1 MPTLY
6 LDGRLVIAGFAKATK
21 TCPAHKLYW
30 RPLNWKR
37 SLAVLKW
44 TSESEYFLSFENFFA
59 DTYNNTM
66 YRGLQVAWHKNRDE
80 IGACAKFGG
89 NFELKFCA
97 CADFVAIFVPSNL
110 TSPRAIT

>member
-1 MPTLY
+1 MEVLIK
-6 LDGRLVIAGFAKATK
+6 LFREKLMAKSRHTHLWDFK
-21 TCPAHKLYW
+21 E
-30 RPLNWKR
+30 R
-37 SLAVLKW
+37 
-44 TSESEYFLSFENFFA
+44 E
-59 DTYNNTM
+59 

-110 TSPRAIT
+110 QSSVLHLPTLDRLTSP

>member
-1 MPTLY
+1 MSY
-6 LDGRLVIAGFAKATK
+6 RQSRG
-21 TCPAHKLYW
+21 W
-30 RPLNWKR
+30 NSR
-37 SLAVLKW
+37 S
-44 TSESEYFLSFENFFA
+44 
-59 DTYNNTM
+59 

-110 TSPRAIT
+110 QSSVLLVIGGGIVSHIVGQALCHMAE